1 MREAKE
7 IAADINAADTWEP
20 ELCAELCEVAGMS
33 AEWNAADGENF
44 ESVVFSAARKMHVR
58 IISNPVLFINEK
70 PAGAVQSYEHDA
82 DFTGWNFNLESGSRI
97 FIPFTNIK
105 LFRSS
110 GILEITTFSGTI

>member
-1 MREAKE
+1 MRTPQE
-7 IAADINAADTWEP
+7 IAADMRKSDEWNP

-33 AEWNAADGENF
+33 AEWNAADGDNF

>member
-1 MREAKE
+1 MRAPQE
-7 IAADINAADTWEP
+7 IAAEMRKSDEWNP
-20 ELCAELCEVAGMS
+20 ELCAELCEAAGMS
-33 AEWNAADGENF
+33 TEWNAADGENF
-44 ESVVFSAARKMHVR
+44 ESVVFSAARKMHVQ

-70 PAGAVQSYEHDA
+70 PA

-110 GILEITTFSGTI
+110 GILEITTFSGMI

>member
-1 MREAKE
+1 MRTPQE
-7 IAADINAADTWEP
+7 IAADMRKSDEWNP

-70 PAGAVQSYEHDA
+70 PAGA
-82 DFTGWNFNLESGSRI
+82 
-97 FIPFTNIK
+97 
-105 LFRSS
+105 
-110 GILEITTFSGTI
+110 

>member
-1 MREAKE
+1 MKLVREDTAHADE
-7 IAADINAADTWEP
+7 LTAAIIDILKRKANTCGPDQA
-20 ELCAELCEVAGMS
+20 
-33 AEWNAADGENF
+33 
-44 ESVVFSAARKMHVR
+44 AARRNLVALGEIKEEK
-58 IISNPVLFINEK
+58 SPVKVSNEK